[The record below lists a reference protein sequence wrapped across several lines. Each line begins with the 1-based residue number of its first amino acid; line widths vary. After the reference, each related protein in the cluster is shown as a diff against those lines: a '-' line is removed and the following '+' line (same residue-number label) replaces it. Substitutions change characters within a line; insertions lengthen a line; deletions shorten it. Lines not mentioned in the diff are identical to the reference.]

1 MTFTSDN
8 NDDKENKNILW
19 RGLTQAQTKAYLK
32 SIKKWGI
39 EKKETIIAEND
50 FLVKFDI
57 DAANME
63 LLESLIQCEK
73 QSSGKGKGP
82 SLKLGAQ
89 PVPVKVTIARIRALT
104 ELYAISDTLDDL
116 QLPSKIRA
124 VNNWTCNWTEKEDIQ
139 LLRSKSRF
147 LLLILVRLK
156 LNDKNRDLIFKACL
170 ALFEG
175 KLEKDDFEV
184 WFKQN
189 ESTRPI

>member
-139 LLRSKSRF
+139 LLKSKFSIY
-147 LLLILVRLK
+147 LQLIL
-156 LNDKNRDLIFKACL
+156 F
-170 ALFEG
+170 LF
-175 KLEKDDFEV
+175 LV
-184 WFKQN
+184 WFKRID
-189 ESTRPI
+189 EKYFL